1 MKQKQSVLFA
11 AINNVIVRFGQ
22 QLISLFK
29 HIIIAGYIG
38 LSNELDIF
46 YMSLAIFAVLIT
58 SWAIVFDIIAIPKLV
73 RYQSNQKYEN
83 FNKSHKRHIDN

>member
-46 YMSLAIFAVLIT
+46 YMSLAIFA
-58 SWAIVFDIIAIPKLV
+58 
-73 RYQSNQKYEN
+73 E
-83 FNKSHKRHIDN
+83 KSGLMYSLPSAEVTTTWKV